1 MESIKLSPSELT
13 FLWDECRRCFYLKV
27 MRKFMRPSLAFP
39 KIFGSI
45 DKKMKEYYAGRS
57 PSEISPDL
65 PEGQIFVSEKYV
77 TSKPIEL
84 LGHSLRCYFSG
95 RIDAYMRFED
105 GSFGVIDFKTSDPA
119 PAHIGFY
126 NRQLQ
131 AYKYA
136 LEHPAP
142 GKVGYAP
149 ITRMGLVYFTPE
161 SMAPAENVPLALNG
175 RMTWQEMKPD
185 DEKFMA
191 FLGEVLTVLESPE
204 PPEPSEDC
212 PFCAYRASARETG
225 F

>member
-1 MESIKLSPSELT
+1 MDSIKLSPSELT
-13 FLWDECRRCFYLKV
+13 FLWDECQRCFYLKV
-27 MRKFMRPSLAFP
+27 MQKFNRPAMAFP

-45 DKKMKEYYAGRS
+45 DKAMKEYFAGRS

-65 PEGQIFVSEKYV
+65 PEGQIFVSEKFV
-77 TSKPIEL
+77 TSEPIEL
-84 LGHSLRCYFSG
+84 PGHALRCYVSG
-95 RIDAYMRFED
+95 KIDAYMRFED

-119 PAHIGFY
+119 PHHLGFY
-126 NRQLQ
+126 NRQLM

-161 SMAPAENVPLALNG
+161 SMAQVKNVPLALNG

-185 DEKFMA
+185 EEKFMA
-191 FLGEVLTVLESPE
+191 FLGEIMTVLESPE
-204 PPEPSEDC
+204 PPEPGEKC
-212 PFCAYRASARETG
+212 AFCAYRSAARETG
-225 F
+225 L

>member
-27 MRKFMRPSLAFP
+27 MQKFNRPASVFP

-45 DKKMKEYYAGRS
+45 DKAMKSYYEGRS

-65 PEGQIFVSEKYV
+65 PHGQIFVSEKFV
-77 TSKPIEL
+77 TSEPIEL
-84 LGHSLRCYFSG
+84 PGHSLRCHFSG
-95 RIDAYMRFED
+95 KIDAYIRFDD
-105 GSFGVIDFKTSDPA
+105 GTFGVIDFKTSDPA
-119 PAHIGFY
+119 PAHIDFY

-161 SMAPAENVPLALNG
+161 SMAPAGDAPLALNG

-191 FLGEVLTVLESPE
+191 FLGEILTVLELPE
-204 PPEPSEDC
+204 PPAPGEKC
-212 PFCAYRASARETG
+212 PFCAYRSSARETG